1 MYVVTFSSL
10 LILMAEDL
18 DGYEGD
24 EDRIQGHSFGC
35 CWKKSEACFDE
46 CNLLYII
53 KSISETSSDSSN
65 KVDFYSSF
73 FANIFLLF
81 LKVYNDEADT
91 LIISLEN
98 VHLHQ
103 EASSLWLPLVAV
115 LRTIRRWELAGSS
128 EQIDTAIVCDKGE
141 VDFRGDSKFGEHS
154 CHKREPGYTV
164 T

>member
-1 MYVVTFSSL
+1 
-10 LILMAEDL
+10 MAEDL

-46 CNLLYII
+46 CNLYRI

-65 KVDFYSSF
+65 KVDFYSLLF
-73 FANIFLLF
+73 FAKRFLLF
-81 LKVYNDEADT
+81 LKVYNDEVDT

-103 EASSLWLPLVAV
+103 EASHH
-115 LRTIRRWELAGSS
+115 
-128 EQIDTAIVCDKGE
+128 CGE
-141 VDFRGDSKFGEHS
+141 VDFRGDSKFAEHS
-154 CHKREPGYTV
+154 CE
-164 T
+164 